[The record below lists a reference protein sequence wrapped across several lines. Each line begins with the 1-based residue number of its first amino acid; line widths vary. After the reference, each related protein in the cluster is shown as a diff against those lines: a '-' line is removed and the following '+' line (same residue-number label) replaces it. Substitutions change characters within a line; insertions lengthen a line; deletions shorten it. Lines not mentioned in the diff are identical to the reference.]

1 MADYRITE
9 LTHLL
14 RTGNLSRRQFI
25 QRASAIGLSLT
36 AITSI
41 LDASASAAPIASR
54 RGKTSYQVD
63 AATLVI
69 ADNTGAAGGK
79 WLTLDPAWFY
89 EIEPAAAMYLIYDT
103 LYHIPDSNNPG
114 DAQPLLAEG
123 QPEFSEDGLTATI
136 KVKSGVKFAKSGN
149 PMTANDWI
157 FSWNRLK
164 NTGYQGSFLAIDY
177 WTEAVAVDDT
187 TIQLTLAA
195 PNAAL
200 ASLLTSLPLAVTDSV
215 RVKEFGGTDAPADEV
230 AEGETAPQVTAN
242 EDAKNIIDGDTVGT
256 GPFMGV
262 QWDIESEVILE
273 RNPDFWG
280 EASTI
285 ERAIWSN
292 SSDAN
297 TELQKVQLGDADVA
311 VHLNADQ
318 VETVKGDP
326 NLQLLTGPTLAIEY
340 IGLNVTEEKGGVL
353 ANQQVRQAIAHAID
367 YDAFVNDILSGAAD
381 RPASPVPLGLLGAD
395 KVKEK
400 AYTLDL
406 TKAQEL
412 WDASGVGE
420 AEIEIIYTS
429 DAPAAGG
436 VAYETLAV
444 KVQSDLQQIK
454 GLTVTLTP
462 LLGTDRIARYRAG
475 DFQATISPW
484 TPDYPDVDSFA
495 APFGRT
501 GTAAAKRVGYSD
513 PEVDALLDQG
523 LSELDPAK
531 REAIYVQIQ
540 EKLIEAAAFLVLFQP
555 LDQRPARANVSGV
568 STHSVYQLAL
578 RGAAKTE

>member
-1 MADYRITE
+1 M
-9 LTHLL
+9 
-14 RTGNLSRRQFI
+14 
-25 QRASAIGLSLT
+25 
-36 AITSI
+36 
-41 LDASASAAPIASR
+41 
-54 RGKTSYQVD
+54 
-63 AATLVI
+63 
-69 ADNTGAAGGK
+69 
-79 WLTLDPAWFY
+79 
-89 EIEPAAAMYLIYDT
+89 
-103 LYHIPDSNNPG
+103 
-114 DAQPLLAEG
+114 
-123 QPEFSEDGLTATI
+123 
-136 KVKSGVKFAKSGN
+136 
-149 PMTANDWI
+149 
-157 FSWNRLK
+157 
-164 NTGYQGSFLAIDY
+164 
-177 WTEAVAVDDT
+177 
-187 TIQLTLAA
+187 
-195 PNAAL
+195 
-200 ASLLTSLPLAVTDSV
+200 
-215 RVKEFGGTDAPADEV
+215 
-230 AEGETAPQVTAN
+230 
-242 EDAKNIIDGDTVGT
+242 
-256 GPFMGV
+256 
-262 QWDIESEVILE
+262 
-273 RNPDFWG
+273 
-280 EASTI
+280 
-285 ERAIWSN
+285 
-292 SSDAN
+292 
-297 TELQKVQLGDADVA
+297 A